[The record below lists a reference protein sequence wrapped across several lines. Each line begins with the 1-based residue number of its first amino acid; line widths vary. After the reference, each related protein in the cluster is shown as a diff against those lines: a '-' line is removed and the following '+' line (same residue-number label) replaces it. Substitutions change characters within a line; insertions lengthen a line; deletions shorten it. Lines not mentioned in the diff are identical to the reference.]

1 MIEPF
6 GGVGNEADEFWPW
19 CMYQVRKSLSA
30 LLFECHVAL
39 VGNQAATVSFEQ
51 VFVHGPNGGFGKWR
65 LGGMVQI
72 ADAFLGVGKLVAE
85 FRATRREG
93 CHVRFIYWVVL
104 GNGCRW
110 ISCRLENCVAI
121 IELG

>member
-6 GGVGNEADEFWPW
+6 GGVGNEADEFGTGG
-19 CMYQVRKSLSA
+19 MYQACNAFSA

-39 VGNQAATVSFEQ
+39 VGNQAATVAFEQ

-72 ADAFLGVGKLVAE
+72 AHAFLGVGELVAE

-93 CHVRFIYWVVL
+93 CHVRFI
-104 GNGCRW
+104 
-110 ISCRLENCVAI
+110 
-121 IELG
+121 